1 MKKILPGIALLFC
14 ASVLAEEG
22 QSLQGIKV
30 ITTAVADKKAV
41 IKLPQEKVRLVAPGD
56 TLVDDRYT
64 VRQILGNRLVLQERG
79 SADKAGDLLWI
90 YVAKDSEESRIQR
103 LSSKPSATA
112 LVPGLTESL
121 VGEGSP
127 TDKP

>member
-1 MKKILPGIALLFC
+1 MRKFLLGIALLFC
-14 ASVLAEEG
+14 TPALAEDSP
-22 QSLQGIKV
+22 SLQGIKV

-56 TLVDDRYT
+56 SLVDGRYT

-79 SADKAGDLLWI
+79 DAGKPGDLLWV
-90 YVAKDSEESRIQR
+90 YVSREGEASRVQR
-103 LSSKPSATA
+103 LSSRPSATA

-121 VGEGSP
+121 IGEGAP
-127 TDKP
+127 VPKP

>member
-1 MKKILPGIALLFC
+1 MRKILLGVALLIC
-14 ASVLAEEG
+14 MPVLAEES

-41 IKLPQEKVRLVAPGD
+41 IKLPEEKVRLVTPGD
-56 TLVDDRYT
+56 SLVDGRYT

-79 SADKAGDLLWI
+79 SAGKAGDLLWI
-90 YVAKDSEESRIQR
+90 YVAKDSAESRIQR

-121 VGEGSP
+121 IGEG
-127 TDKP
+127 KPAPKQ